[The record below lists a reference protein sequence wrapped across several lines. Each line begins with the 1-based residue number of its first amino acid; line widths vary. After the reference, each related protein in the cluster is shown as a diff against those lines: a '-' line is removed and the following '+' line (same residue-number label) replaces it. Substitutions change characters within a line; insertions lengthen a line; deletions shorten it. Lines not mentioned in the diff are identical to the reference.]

1 MFCSVSNYFTQSKHL
16 LSILG
21 IFIFLLTAFIFSNNK
36 KKINWLKILNAL
48 IMQVILAF
56 FILKTQM
63 GSRIFMIFANC
74 FALLYKFADAG
85 ISFLFGGLANQNSS
99 WGFIFVVKV
108 LPILIFLSS
117 IMSILFHFGVI
128 QFLVKIIS
136 YVIRPIL
143 GTSGVETLCVAANSM
158 VGPTGA
164 PLLVKKYIKQLTN
177 SEIMVLM
184 VSGMATINAASLAI
198 YGSMGVS
205 TLHMLVASI
214 MSIPGVLLI
223 SKILVPE
230 TEKPQ
235 TLAGNKIEMQSDSS
249 NVLDAITIGA
259 IDGLKLAASV
269 SAILLAFI
277 SLMAMADYVLL
288 NTIGYSLNFIFS
300 KIFYQITALLGI
312 GAQDRSVAGALLGQ
326 KLVINEFVAYAAFVK
341 SALTEHSKIILTYA
355 LCGFSNFSVI
365 GMLIG
370 AIAILAPEKRVILT
384 KFGLRALLG
393 ATLVNLLNAAIASLL
408 I

>member
-1 MFCSVSNYFTQSKHL
+1 MLNSIINYFTQNNHI
-16 LSILG
+16 LSFLG
-21 IFIFLLTAFIFSNNK
+21 ILLFLFTAFIFSNNK
-36 KKINWLKILNAL
+36 RKINWLKILNAF

-56 FILKTQM
+56 FILKTQI
-63 GSRIFMIFANC
+63 GSRIFMILADIFV
-74 FALLYKFADAG
+74 LLYKFADSG
-85 ISFLFGGLANQNSS
+85 IGFLFGSLANQSDS
-99 WGFIFVVKV
+99 WGFIFVIKV
-108 LPILIFLSS
+108 LPVLIFLSS
-117 IMSILFHFGVI
+117 LMSIMFHFGVI

-136 YVIRPIL
+136 YTIRPIL

-164 PLLVKKYIKQLTN
+164 PLLVKKYIKHLTK

-205 TLHMLVASI
+205 ILHMLVASI

-230 TEKPQ
+230 TESPQ
-235 TLAGNKIEMQSDSS
+235 TVAGNKIEMPRDSS

-277 SLMAMADYVLL
+277 SLMAMTDYILL

-300 KIFYQITALLGI
+300 KIFYQIATLLGVEV
-312 GAQDRSVAGALLGQ
+312 QDRAVAGALLGQ
-326 KLVINEFVAYAAFVK
+326 KLVINEFIAYAAFVK
-341 SALTEHSKIILTYA
+341 SALSEHSRIILTYA

-370 AIAILAPEKRVILT
+370 AIAVLAPEKRTILT
-384 KFGLRALLG
+384 KLGLRALLG